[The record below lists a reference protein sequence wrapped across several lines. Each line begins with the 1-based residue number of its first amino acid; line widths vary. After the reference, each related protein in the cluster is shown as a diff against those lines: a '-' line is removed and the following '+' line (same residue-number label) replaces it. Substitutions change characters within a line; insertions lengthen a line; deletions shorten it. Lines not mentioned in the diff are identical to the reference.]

1 MGLRRKGQGMLDPF
15 AGMESAAVDA
25 GAAGT
30 AVDIGFTL
38 DWASAEARHRE
49 CLFLPWLEPE
59 GDHWWADARS
69 SLGWERVGE
78 VCDLPTDALVPDL
91 NPAAVR
97 ELPSSS
103 FNRYLRQHRVVE
115 PHAGRFYPRAF
126 VGGHGGIEYGDR
138 ELFRVG
144 ALDGEPPT
152 ADLNHPLAGQ
162 SLHLQARPL
171 AAHARGREDWQP
183 VDVARLLTARGP
195 GMQARWRGRPTDFWS
210 EGACV
215 REDPEPDAQFY
226 AQPRLVHHLDATARA
241 QIAALYG
248 ERIPAGA
255 RVLDLM
261 SSWASHLDRL
271 ETPAAIVGLGMND
284 PELAANPLLTAAQV
298 QDLNA
303 RPELPYTAGS
313 FDAVVCTASVEYLT
327 QPLAVFHSVYEVL
340 RPGGVFVVSFS
351 DRCFPTKAIAVWERL
366 YEFERLGLVLD
377 LFQRAGFQELESFS
391 LRGLPRPA
399 DDPYA
404 VRLDHADPVFAVW
417 GQRA

>member
-1 MGLRRKGQGMLDPF
+1 MLDPF
-15 AGMESAAVDA
+15 ARIESATPVA
-25 GAAGT
+25 GAAGE
-30 AVDIGFTL
+30 ALDIGFTL
-38 DWASAEARHRE
+38 DWSSAEARHRE

-59 GDHWWADARS
+59 GDQWWAGAAS
-69 SLGWERVGE
+69 SVGGGRIGK
-78 VCDLPTDALVPDL
+78 VCDVPTDALVPDL
-91 NPAAVR
+91 DPAAVQ

-103 FNRYLRQHRVVE
+103 FNRYLRRHRVVE

-126 VGGHGGIEYGDR
+126 VGGYGGIEHGDR
-138 ELFRVG
+138 ELFRIG
-144 ALDGEPPT
+144 ALDGEALI
-152 ADLNHPLAGQ
+152 ADLNHPLAGH
-162 SLHLQARPL
+162 SVRLQARTL
-171 AAHARGREDWQP
+171 AAHSQGREDGQP

-210 EGACV
+210 EGACT
-215 REDPEPDAQFY
+215 REDPEPDARFY
-226 AQPRLVHHLDATARA
+226 AQPRLVHHLDAAARA

-261 SSWASHLDRL
+261 SSWASHLDRV
-271 ETPAAIVGLGMND
+271 EVPTEVVGLGMNA

-298 QDLNA
+298 QDLNT

-327 QPLAVFHSVYEVL
+327 QPLAVFRSIHEVL

-351 DRCFPTKAIAVWERL
+351 DRCFPTKAIGVWERL
-366 YEFERLGLVLD
+366 YVFERMGLVLD

>member
-1 MGLRRKGQGMLDPF
+1 MLDPF
-15 AGMESAAVDA
+15 ARIESATPVA
-25 GAAGT
+25 GAAV
-30 AVDIGFTL
+30 AALDIGFTL
-38 DWASAEARHRE
+38 DWSSAEARHRE

-59 GDHWWADARS
+59 GDHWWADAAS
-69 SLGWERVGE
+69 SVGAGRIGK
-78 VCDLPTDALVPDL
+78 VCDVPSDALVPDL
-91 NPAAVR
+91 DPAAVQ

-103 FNRYLRQHRVVE
+103 FNRYLRRHRVVE

-126 VGGHGGIEYGDR
+126 VGGYGGIEHGDR

-144 ALDGEPPT
+144 ALDGEALI
-152 ADLNHPLAGQ
+152 ADLNHPLAGH
-162 SLHLQARPL
+162 SVRLQARTL
-171 AAHARGREDWQP
+171 AAHSQGREDGQP

-210 EGACV
+210 EEACT
-215 REDPEPDAQFY
+215 REDPEPDARFY
-226 AQPRLVHHLDATARA
+226 AQPRLVHHLDAAARA

-261 SSWASHLDRL
+261 SSWASHLDRV
-271 ETPAAIVGLGMND
+271 EVPTEVVGLGMNA

-298 QDLNA
+298 QDLNT

-327 QPLAVFHSVYEVL
+327 QPLAVFRSIHEVL

-351 DRCFPTKAIAVWERL
+351 DRCFPTKAIGVWERL
-366 YEFERLGLVLD
+366 YVFERMGLVLD